1 MYGPTGAGSAS
12 ETDGMMRLDGRSRRR
27 GVGIVLAIAVCAAIA
42 WVGALSTEPRRTL
55 SMEIR
60 ETASIVVSRKTVG
73 FADSDLYFMSPTDV
87 NKTLDMMQSA
97 GVNTVR
103 VMIPWAGIEKTQGT
117 YNWTAVDT
125 IVNAANARGMSVLG
139 MVNSTPQWAA
149 QAGQPALS
157 GPPASNAV
165 FAGFAKR
172 VATRYAGKVSAYEV
186 WNEQNATVFWSTG
199 PDPAAYTQMLKA
211 VYPAIKAADPNAT
224 VLVGGL
230 SPLPHAQGMMNP
242 VDYLKGM
249 YAAGAKGYFD
259 ALAYHPYATT
269 TFSQSYYTSGGALN
283 VLIKLRQVMVAK
295 GDTKLIWATE
305 YGMPTGPGYLTEQ
318 QQADYIKNFLT
329 KWRTYTYLGPAYIY
343 TTRDSTLNAGTFGVW
358 RSNWVAKPAVAV
370 ILSFTGGP
378 IQTVQ
383 RLAMA
388 MMAGSESSP
397 PALPRLL
404 SAALDTGVKGTQ
416 SVVGAGTALTSW
428 AVGTVAATAK
438 AVTAGVAAAAQ
449 QAVPPSEA
457 VTESSP
463 SRLEVALNQRRTT
476 ADPEPSQPQAT
487 TDSVE
492 QHRDTHKGDADTG
505 EPKATS
511 DDVDKTDDKTGAAS
525 TPETK
530 PDVTTKPDTEKKTV
544 KTDKS
549 DAGSGESSAT

>member
-1 MYGPTGAGSAS
+1 
-12 ETDGMMRLDGRSRRR
+12 
-27 GVGIVLAIAVCAAIA
+27 
-42 WVGALSTEPRRTL
+42 
-55 SMEIR
+55 MEIR
-60 ETASIVVSRKTVG
+60 ETASIVVSRNTVG
-73 FADSDLYFMSPTDV
+73 FADSDLYFMSATDV

-103 VMIPWAGIEKTQGT
+103 VMVPWAGIEKTQGT

-139 MVNSTPQWAA
+139 MINSTPQWAA

-165 FAGFAKR
+165 FADFAKR

-186 WNEQNATVFWSTG
+186 WNEENATVFWSTG
-199 PDPAAYTQMLKA
+199 ADPAAYTQMLKA
-211 VYPAIKAADPNAT
+211 VYPAIKAADPKAT

-230 SPLPHAQGMMNP
+230 SPLPHAQGMMSP

-283 VLIKLRQVMVAK
+283 VLVKLRQVMVAK
-295 GDTKLIWATE
+295 GDSKLIWATE
-305 YGMPTGPGYLTEQ
+305 YGMPTGPGLLTEA
-318 QQADYIKNFLT
+318 QQAEYIRNFLS
-329 KWRTYTYLGPAYIY
+329 KWRTYSYLGPSYIY

-358 RSNWVAKPAVAV
+358 RSNWIPKPAVAV

-404 SAALDTGVKGTQ
+404 SAAIDGGMKTAQT
-416 SVVGAGTALTSW
+416 VVGAGAALTSW
-428 AVGTVAATAK
+428 AMGTVAATAQTF
-438 AVTAGVAAAAQ
+438 TAGLSGVAQQTVSPSAEDASTSTLSATLDERRTAAADSLSAQ
-449 QAVPPSEA
+449 QDSATPGSNHKEST
-457 VTESSP
+457 TE
-463 SRLEVALNQRRTT
+463 
-476 ADPEPSQPQAT
+476 EPAT
-487 TDSVE
+487 TEVV
-492 QHRDTHKGDADTG
+492 T
-505 EPKATS
+505 
-511 DDVDKTDDKTGAAS
+511 VDEKT
-525 TPETK
+525 E
-530 PDVTTKPDTEKKTV
+530 TTKPEETVEDETTKAETV
-544 KTDKS
+544 KDETTNTETTKTETTKTETTKTDENKAEKS
-549 DAGSGESSAT
+549 DADSGSGEDAAA

>member
-1 MYGPTGAGSAS
+1 MILATG
-12 ETDGMMRLDGRSRRR
+12 
-27 GVGIVLAIAVCAAIA
+27 VCAAIA
-42 WVGALSTEPRRTL
+42 WVGALSTEPTRVI

-73 FADSDLYFMSPTDV
+73 FADSDMYFMSATDV

-139 MVNSTPQWAA
+139 MINATPQWAA
-149 QAGQPALS
+149 QPGQPALS

-165 FAGFAKR
+165 FADFTKR
-172 VATRYAGKVSAYEV
+172 VATRYVGKVSAYEV

-211 VYPAIKAADPNAT
+211 VYPAIKAGDPNAT

-249 YAAGAKGYFD
+249 YTAGAKGYFD

-295 GDTKLIWATE
+295 GDAKLIWATE
-305 YGMPTGPGYLTEQ
+305 YGAPTGPGLLTEQ
-318 QQADYIKNFLT
+318 QQADWIKNFLT
-329 KWRTYTYLGPAYIY
+329 KWRQYSYLGPSYIY
-343 TTRDSTLNAGTFGVW
+343 TTRDSPFNSDTFGVW
-358 RSNWVAKPAVAV
+358 RENWTAKPAVAV

-378 IQTVQ
+378 IQTAQ

-388 MMAGSESSP
+388 MMAGSETN
-397 PALPRLL
+397 PAVLPRLL
-404 SAALDTGVKGTQ
+404 AEAINVGVVSAKQVSVALAAMTWSALHVY
-416 SVVGAGTALTSW
+416 GTAAHDLI
-428 AVGTVAATAK
+428 
-438 AVTAGVAAAAQ
+438 AGVLRAAQ
-449 QAVPPSEA
+449 QAVTPTVDA
-457 VTESSP
+457 TESSP
-463 SRLEVALNQRRTT
+463 STLAVTLDQRRSAESDSLRTQSESET
-476 ADPEPSQPQAT
+476 PGSDDNESTKDSDDTEPDEPKTEEPKEPS
-487 TDSVE
+487 E
-492 QHRDTHKGDADTG
+492 
-505 EPKATS
+505 
-511 DDVDKTDDKTGAAS
+511 DVDKGEDTTGAES
-525 TPETK
+525 TKETSTGT
-530 PDVTTKPDTEKKTV
+530 TTKPEATTN
-544 KTDKS
+544 TDEPTKADETKADDAEKS
-549 DAGSGESSAT
+549 DAGSDESSAA